1 MLPAD
6 AASVDRAGTIMKT
19 ETERHML
26 PRSTSLGMTVT
37 AALILAA
44 AAAPVQADPQN
55 IIGLQEASVNGGAIT
70 IYTGPPG
77 AYGTFGTN
85 NSSTANPGN
94 IAPTPTLPL
103 LSGDTIDVSNASSG
117 TLVVWM
123 TTTGNL
129 GANLPLGTHAF
140 QSSFTDNLLPDGWT
154 VQVDTFLD
162 PADGIF
168 TTAIPLSS
176 HLFRGSDPAFRQ
188 TVQADPGNGF
198 FSVTARFTITANGA
212 GSVNSTADIAFVA
225 PHGPDPVPGPMVGAG
240 LPGFILASGGHRGLC
255 PSGSTKPS

>member
-1 MLPAD
+1 
-6 AASVDRAGTIMKT
+6 MKT

-140 QSSFTDNLLPDGWT
+140 QSSFTDNLL
-154 VQVDTFLD
+154 
-162 PADGIF
+162 
-168 TTAIPLSS
+168 
-176 HLFRGSDPAFRQ
+176 
-188 TVQADPGNGF
+188 QADPGDGF
-198 FSVTARFTITANGA
+198 YSVTARFTISANGVV
-212 GSVNSTADIAFVA
+212 GSINSTADIAFVA
-225 PHGPDPVPGPMVGAG
+225 PHGPDAVPGPIAGAG
-240 LPGFILASGGHRGLC
+240 LPGLILAGVGLLGWWRRRRQ
-255 PSGSTKPS
+255 PA